1 MSAKKVE
8 HEKQLQRVEKK
19 KSDKQ
24 KSDAAVVDK
33 KKDFFSNLEKSR
45 DLCDNLQSLTD
56 FMKEYTGATGAYI
69 GVLDYP
75 SLPVKEDSSRDAHL
89 DMEAD

>member
-33 KKDFFSNLEKSR
+33 KKDFFNYVDKNYSAENE
-45 DLCDNLQSLTD
+45 TD
-56 FMKEYTGATGAYI
+56 
-69 GVLDYP
+69 
-75 SLPVKEDSSRDAHL
+75 
-89 DMEAD
+89 